1 MGNAVATTG
10 RKLPVDPAARKAL
23 LENVLE
29 RYQGGETIAEIARDI
44 GCTDPPIYHALL
56 EHDAERWKAISSAHA
71 LARLDDAEREAD
83 TAQDALSLARARA
96 RGEFARWKLEKLLRR
111 YFGQDIPADLAGRI
125 TINISTGNEPRTI
138 EHEAEVLQV
147 PDKPSE

>member
-1 MGNAVATTG
+1 MANAVATTG

-56 EHDAERWKAISSAHA
+56 EHDADRWKAIASAHA
-71 LARLDDAEREAD
+71 LSRLDNAENDAKVAG
-83 TAQDALSLARARA
+83 DALSLARARTM
-96 RGEFARWKLEKLLRR
+96 GEFSRWKLEKLLRR

-138 EHEAEVLQV
+138 EHEADVPQV
-147 PDKPSE
+147 TDKPSE